1 MQDNKQMVEFSNI
14 LNLYLVPIKFEGKYK
29 EMITEKTNKNSVKSD
44 ILFGTDK
51 IRGKIQGKEK
61 EKVREIRISLN
72 LIYYFYLILQTH
84 FYLF

>member
-1 MQDNKQMVEFSNI
+1 MK
-14 LNLYLVPIKFEGKYK
+14 
-29 EMITEKTNKNSVKSD
+29 TEKKNKNSVKSD

-51 IRGKIQGKEK
+51 IKEKIQGKEK

-84 FYLF
+84 FDLF